1 MINLVLVMVGGGLGA
16 VVRAWLSDFINTK
29 VSSPIPVATLIVN
42 IVGSFLIG
50 FVFGIALNHQWFSM
64 LFITGFLGGL
74 TTFST
79 LSHELVQLLYPHFKP
94 IRFLSYSILQFIVGF
109 MSCYVGFIL

>member
-16 VVRAWLSDFINTK
+16 VVRAWLSDFINSK

-50 FVFGIALNHQWFSM
+50 SVFGIAMNHQWFSM
-64 LFITGFLGGL
+64 LFIAGFLGGL

-79 LSHELVQLLYPHFKP
+79 LSHELVQLLYPHFKS